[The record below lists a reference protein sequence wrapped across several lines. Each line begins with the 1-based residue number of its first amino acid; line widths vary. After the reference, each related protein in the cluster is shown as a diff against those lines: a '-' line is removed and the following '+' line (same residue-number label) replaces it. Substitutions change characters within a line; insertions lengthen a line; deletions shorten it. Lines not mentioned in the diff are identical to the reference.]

1 MEAGRAPLPR
11 AVGCDVVKIT
21 FALAALLTVLLNF
34 AVVGQFGGGREFR
47 ESCFF
52 FLASKRTSFFF
63 ENIFLSPSVLMDGDW
78 CTRERR

>member
-34 AVVGQFGGGREFR
+34 AVVGQFGGV
-47 ESCFF
+47 ESFESRVFF
-52 FLASKRTSFFF
+52 FWLQKEPVSFLRTS
-63 ENIFLSPSVLMDGDW
+63 S
-78 CTRERR
+78 